1 MSNHVTLLI
10 IQYYWFISKQEK
22 KTQETAAKEQM
33 HLHDKMP
40 AQTVSTKET
49 KSATWVIYN
58 NQHTISERIFTR
70 IICACYFDEK

>member
-1 MSNHVTLLI
+1 MSNRVTLLI
-10 IQYYWFISKQEK
+10 IQYYWFISEQE

-33 HLHDKMP
+33 HLNDKMP